1 MYLTPCV
8 RFRVCVAR
16 FAFVFVESQADAKKA
31 IKEVN
36 GRKLKDSPLTVAMAH
51 KKERTKVIS
60 GEGKAGAV
68 VDGGWREAALLYDV
82 AMNAVQLGS

>member
-1 MYLTPCV
+1 MQ
-8 RFRVCVAR
+8 FRVCVAR

-60 GEGKAGAV
+60 GEGNASAV
-68 VDGGWREAALLYDV
+68 Y
-82 AMNAVQLGS
+82 